1 MIDLENIKNKIGQ
14 NSGFVNM
21 IINLLILFWLISVGA
36 GVKDI
41 NTKLDQ
47 ITKEPNTNEEVLKA
61 QVIEMLIQKL
71 NEAKWLN

>member
-1 MIDLENIKNKIGQ
+1 MIDIENIKNKIGE

-21 IINLLILFWLISVGA
+21 IINLLILFWLISVGS
-36 GVKDI
+36 GVKEL

-47 ITKEPNTNEEVLKA
+47 IKKQPNTNEEALKA

-71 NEAKWLN
+71 NEVK